1 VEGRAGRVEEADGSV
16 ARARAGPAR
25 AAAPVTATDPGAPRA
40 SAPPPAPS
48 EYVLGTNEVEL
59 ARLTLQQEVWGR
71 VTDAFLDRLAVPAG
85 GVCLDV
91 GCGPGLLL
99 DTLSRRVGP
108 RGRVDALDESTVWR
122 AHLDARE
129 RARPHANVRL
139 VLGRVGPEIVSDPP
153 LVDGSYDLVLARWV
167 LSFLP
172 RPAEV
177 VARLARLVK
186 PGGVLAFQDYNH
198 EGISLF
204 PESEGFRAVV
214 RATRA
219 TWASRGGDMWVAA
232 RLPGMLRAAGLTLVD
247 CTPTVLAGGPSSG
260 VFRWADSFFPVHSAN
275 MVRAGLLT
283 EPERERFL
291 AEWSD
296 RLANPDA
303 TFFSPILLDVAGRK
317 GR

>member
-1 VEGRAGRVEEADGSV
+1 MTVTSV
-16 ARARAGPAR
+16 TGPDARGPLHS
-25 AAAPVTATDPGAPRA
+25 APRP
-40 SAPPPAPS
+40 SAPPPAAA
-48 EYVLGTNEVEL
+48 EYVLGTNAVEL
-59 ARLTLQQEVWGR
+59 ARLTLQQEVWGH
-71 VTDAFLDRLAVPAG
+71 VTEAFLDRVAVPAG
-85 GVCLDV
+85 GVVLDV
-91 GCGPGLLL
+91 GCGPGMLL

-122 AHLDARE
+122 THLDARE
-129 RARPHANVRL
+129 RTRPHANVRL
-139 VLGRVGPEIVSDPP
+139 VLGRVGPEIATEPA
-153 LVDGSYDLVLARWV
+153 LVDGSYDLVFMRWV

-177 VARLARLVK
+177 VARLARLLR

-219 TWASRGGDMWVAA
+219 LWASRGGDMWVAA
-232 RLPGMLRAAGLTLVD
+232 KLPGMLRAAGLTLVD
-247 CTPTVLAGGPSSG
+247 FTPTVLAGGPSSG

-283 EPERERFL
+283 EVERGRFL
-291 AEWSD
+291 ADWATRSAD
-296 RLANPDA
+296 PDA
-303 TFFSPILLDVAGRK
+303 RFFSPILMDVAGRR